1 MKNIQADRVTWA
13 AFSLSVLIAGCNNL
27 GVRFTVEEL
36 PPFWGAVLRF
46 VPAALIMAGIALARK
61 QPLPGGRNL
70 LGAVLYGLVSFGGSY
85 FFLYWG
91 LQKVQAGTAAIVLAL
106 APLFTLLF
114 AAAQRLERF
123 RWRAMIGSLLALAGV
138 VVVYEGRGLG
148 NAPLPSMLALMM
160 GAACLAEGN
169 LLVKRYRLS
178 DPITTNVIGMAVGS
192 LALFGA
198 SLLFREA
205 HALPVR
211 PATWAALAYLILL
224 GSCAFFVLNIFVLK
238 RWPASLFSYAFVLMP
253 FISIGAS
260 AWLDNEKLSPALFIG
275 AVLVAAGVYFGAVRS
290 SRSRVAE
297 GSAAD

>member
-1 MKNIQADRVTWA
+1 MKNMQADRVTLA
-13 AFSLSVLIAGCNNL
+13 AFLLTVLIAGCNSL

-46 VPAALIMAGIALARK
+46 VPAALIMAGIALARR
-61 QPLPGGRNL
+61 LPMPRGRNL
-70 LGAVLYGLVSFGGSY
+70 LGAVLYGLVSFGASY

-106 APLFTLLF
+106 APLFTLLL
-114 AAAQRLERF
+114 AALQHLERF
-123 RWRAMIGSLLALAGV
+123 RWRAMIGALLALAGV
-138 VVVYEGRGLG
+138 AVVYEGRSFG
-148 NAPLPSMLALMM
+148 NAPLPYMLAVVM

-169 LLVKRYRLS
+169 LLIKRYRLS

-198 SLLFREA
+198 SLLFREG
-205 HALPVR
+205 HTLPAR
-211 PATWAALAYLILL
+211 PSTWAALGYLILL

-238 RWPASLFSYAFVLMP
+238 RMPASLFSYTFVLMP
-253 FISIGAS
+253 FISISAS
-260 AWLDNEKLSPALFIG
+260 AWLDNERLSPALFIG
-275 AVLVAAGVYFGAVRS
+275 AVLVMTGVYFGVVRTQQV
-290 SRSRVAE
+290 RVVQ